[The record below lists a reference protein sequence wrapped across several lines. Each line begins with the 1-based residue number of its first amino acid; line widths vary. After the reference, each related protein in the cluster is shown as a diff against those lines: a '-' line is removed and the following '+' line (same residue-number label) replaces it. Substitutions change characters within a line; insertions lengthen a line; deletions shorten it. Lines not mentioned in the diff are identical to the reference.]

1 MTDPTAS
8 TVPSSSTPSS
18 STTGGVILEAIME
31 QLQQM
36 QANFGGRLDYL
47 IDEMSYMNNRV
58 GCIACWQAC
67 MAGLAPSPSPSPKAS
82 LDNDDEDGASSS
94 GDDQMMTFQ

>member
-31 QLQQM
+31 
-36 QANFGGRLDYL
+36 
-47 IDEMSYMNNRV
+47 
-58 GCIACWQAC
+58 
-67 MAGLAPSPSPSPKAS
+67 
-82 LDNDDEDGASSS
+82 
-94 GDDQMMTFQ
+94 